1 MKVASQLLLTFLLNA
16 SWQIVLVAAFALLC
30 DWLLRGT
37 AARYRHGLWVVALLL
52 SLALPALSCARLVKT
67 LVIAKRPPAQVSAA
81 PIGFTSTYSPELDST
96 DTSASRNS
104 VRLPQ
109 VDGVNRGLPGAPIR
123 ISRSVAEVLMLS
135 YALLLLY
142 RASQLFRAWQQTRT
156 LIRSAY
162 ECTFLDP
169 VQTIIQ
175 TCQKTIGV
183 NQVRILY
190 SSSVPVPI
198 TVGIVKQ
205 LIILPERLLH
215 EVDEEVLT
223 SAIGH
228 ELVHV
233 ARRDYLVNLI
243 YELIYL
249 PLSFHPAAALVRRR
263 IKQTRELCCDESVAK
278 KLLRPEI
285 YARSLVRLIGSAPIA
300 RRLAANTTIG
310 INESDILEVRIMSL
324 LNSTKLTA
332 RRKRLLLIAAAL
344 LLAAPCIAASSLAL
358 NVDIDRQEPRVT
370 LSQQSDQKLERQ
382 KQERAVREE
391 LELVARELK
400 EKIRVAPESQRA
412 EAEAKLREVEKNL
425 ELHERVL
432 QQYDR
437 EKREADEKKVRE
449 LGEILAQVEKNQPMD
464 EARYK
469 ELRQELAKI
478 EGQNT
483 SDAASARESREKLA
497 QLYQS
502 SGDRK
507 AKVIYRVEPEYPEDA
522 RAKKIEGTVLLG
534 FTIDHEGLPQGIQV
548 KRSLYPSLDQSAIEA
563 VRKWRFEPALKNGQ
577 PVSMWVTVEVYF
589 ALDARA
595 KEELETRAAQE
606 REELTDK
613 VDRQTLGMRRSKER
627 EEQDQEERARKQ
639 AELTRGATLSMDR
652 AIQIATSQVPGKV
665 LACSLGR
672 DGDKIFYHVVIISG
686 DGDKSTATYVWVSAT
701 DGQILKTEKEE
712 RREREESSTENEQRA
727 AINGGVL
734 NGKATSLPQPVF
746 PTIARQ
752 AHASGTVN
760 VEVLISEGGEVVA
773 AHAVSGHPL
782 LQASAVAAARQAS
795 FAPTRLNG
803 EPVRVSG
810 ILVYNFVAQ

>member
-1 MKVASQLLLTFLLNA
+1 MKVVSQLLLTFLLNA

-52 SLALPALSCARLVKT
+52 SLALPAFSCARLVKT
-67 LVIAKRPPAQVSAA
+67 LMIAKGSQAQVSAA

-96 DTSASRNS
+96 DTSGSRNPA
-104 VRLPQ
+104 RPAQ
-109 VDGVNRGLPGAPIR
+109 VEGVGRTLPGAPIR
-123 ISRSVAEVLMLS
+123 VNRRVAEVLMLI

-142 RASQLFRAWQQTRT
+142 RAGQLFRAWQQTRR
-156 LIRSAY
+156 IIHGAY
-162 ECTFLDP
+162 EFTFLEP
-169 VQTIIQ
+169 VQRIIEKCQ
-175 TCQKTIGV
+175 TAIGV
-183 NQVRILY
+183 NHVRFLC
-190 SSSVPVPI
+190 STSVPVPI
-198 TVGIVKQ
+198 TVGILKH
-205 LIILPERLLH
+205 LIILPERLLR
-215 EVDEEVLT
+215 EIDEEVLT

-243 YELIYL
+243 YEFIYL

-263 IKQTRELCCDESVAK
+263 VKQTRELCCDESVAK
-278 KLLRPEI
+278 KLLRPEV

-332 RRKRLLLIAAAL
+332 RRKRVLLIAAAL
-344 LLAAPCIAASSLAL
+344 LLATPCIAATSFAL

-370 LSQQSDQKLERQ
+370 LSQQSLNRESQAQARD
-382 KQERAVREE
+382 REE
-391 LELVARELK
+391 LKRAAQELK
-400 EKIRVAPESQRA
+400 EQIKVAPESKRA
-412 EAEAKLREVEKNL
+412 ELEAKLREVKENL
-425 ELHERVL
+425 ELHERIL
-432 QQYDR
+432 EQYDR
-437 EKREADEKKVRE
+437 EKREADEKKVQQLRE
-449 LGEILAQVEKNQPMD
+449 TLAQVAKNQPVD

-469 ELRQELAKI
+469 ELRQELAKV
-478 EGQNT
+478 EAQRT
-483 SDAASARESREKLA
+483 ADAASAGEARDKLA

-577 PVSMWVTVEVYF
+577 PVSMWVNVEVYF

-595 KEELETRAAQE
+595 KEDLEKRAAEE
-606 REELTDK
+606 RELTNK
-613 VDRQTLGMRRSKER
+613 VDGQMYETRRSKER
-627 EEQDQEERARKQ
+627 EEQGQEERARKQ

-672 DGDKIFYHVVIISG
+672 DGDKIFYHVVIIGG
-686 DGDKSTATYVWVSAT
+686 DGDKTTATYVWVSAT

-727 AINGGVL
+727 AVNGGVL
-734 NGKATSLPQPVF
+734 NGKATSLPLPVF
-746 PTIARQ
+746 PAIARQ
-752 AHASGTVN
+752 AHASGAVT
-760 VEVLISEGGEVVA
+760 VEVTIDENGAVVA

-782 LQASAVAAARQAS
+782 LQAAAVTAARQAS

-803 EPVRVSG
+803 EPVKVAG
-810 ILVYNFVAQ
+810 VLIYNFATQ

>member
-1 MKVASQLLLTFLLNA
+1 MKVVLQLLLTFLLNA

-37 AARYRHGLWVVALLL
+37 AARYRHGVWVAALLL
-52 SLALPALSCARLVKT
+52 SLALPALSCARMVKT
-67 LVIAKRPPAQVSAA
+67 LMIAKGLQAQVSAA

-96 DTSASRNS
+96 DISASRNPAIPLQVES
-104 VRLPQ
+104 VSRT
-109 VDGVNRGLPGAPIR
+109 LPGAPIR
-123 ISRSVAEVLMLS
+123 VNRSVAEVLMLI

-142 RASQLFRAWQQTRT
+142 RAVQLFRAWQQTRT
-156 LIRSAY
+156 IIHSAY
-162 ECTFLDP
+162 EFTFLDS
-169 VQTIIQ
+169 VQTIIEKCR
-175 TCQKTIGV
+175 TTIGV
-183 NQVRILY
+183 NRVRFLC
-190 SSSVPVPI
+190 STSVPVPI
-198 TVGIVKQ
+198 TVGILKH
-205 LIILPERLLH
+205 LIILPERLLR
-215 EVDEEVLT
+215 EIDEEVLT

-243 YELIYL
+243 YEFIYL

-263 IKQTRELCCDESVAK
+263 IKQTRELCCDDSVAK

-332 RRKRLLLIAAAL
+332 RRKRVLLIAAAL
-344 LLAAPCIAASSLAL
+344 LLATPCIAATSLAL
-358 NVDIDRQEPRVT
+358 NFDIDRQEPSVT
-370 LSQQSDQKLERQ
+370 QSQQSDQKLERQ
-382 KQERAVREE
+382 NQERAREE
-391 LELVARELK
+391 LKRAARELQ
-400 EKIRVAPESQRA
+400 EKIQVAPESQRA
-412 EAEAKLREVEKNL
+412 DAEAKLREVERNL
-425 ELHERVL
+425 ELHERAL
-432 QQYDR
+432 QQDDQP
-437 EKREADEKKVRE
+437 KREDEKKLQQLRE
-449 LGEILAQVEKNQPMD
+449 MLEQVAKNQPPD

-469 ELRQELAKI
+469 ELREEVAKI
-478 EGQNT
+478 EAGRT
-483 SDAASARESREKLA
+483 TDAASAREAEEKLT

-507 AKVIYRVEPEYPEDA
+507 AKAIYRVDPEYPEDA
-522 RAKKIEGTVLLG
+522 RAKKIEGTVVLG
-534 FTIDHEGLPQGIQV
+534 LTIDHDGLPQNIQV
-548 KRSLYPSLDQSAIEA
+548 KKSLYPSLDQSAIET
-563 VRKWRFEPALKNGQ
+563 VRKWRFEPALKSGQ
-577 PVSMWVTVEVYF
+577 PVSMWVSVEVYF
-589 ALDARA
+589 ALDSRS
-595 KEELETRAAQE
+595 KEELEKHAAEE
-606 REELTDK
+606 RELTTK
-613 VDRQTLGMRRSKER
+613 VDGQMYETRRRKER
-627 EEQDQEERARKQ
+627 EEQSQEERARKQ

-672 DGDKIFYHVVIISG
+672 DGDKLFYHVVIISG
-686 DGDKSTATYVWVSAT
+686 DGDKSTATYVWVSAI

-712 RREREESSTENEQRA
+712 RREKEESSTESEQRA

-734 NGKATSLPQPVF
+734 NGKATSLPVPVF
-746 PTIARQ
+746 PAIARQ

-782 LQASAVAAARQAS
+782 LQASAVTAARQAS

>member
-1 MKVASQLLLTFLLNA
+1 MKLVSQLLLTFLLNA
-16 SWQIVLVAAFALLC
+16 SWQIALVAAFALLG

-37 AARYRHGLWVVALLL
+37 AARYRHWLWVGALLL

-67 LVIAKRPPAQVSAA
+67 LVIAKRPQAQASAA
-81 PIGFTSTYSPELDST
+81 SIGFTSTYSPELDST
-96 DTSASRNS
+96 DTSATRNS
-104 VRLPQ
+104 MRPPPEGGSVT
-109 VDGVNRGLPGAPIR
+109 LPGAPIR
-123 ISRSVAEVLMLS
+123 VNRRVAEVLMLI

-142 RASQLFRAWQQTRT
+142 RAGQLFRAWRQTRT
-156 LIRSAY
+156 IIRSAY
-162 ECTFLDP
+162 EFAFLEP

-175 TCQKTIGV
+175 TCQTAIGV
-183 NQVRILY
+183 NQVRFLC
-190 SSSVPVPI
+190 STSVPVPI
-198 TVGIVKQ
+198 TVGIVKH
-205 LIILPERLLH
+205 LIILPERLLR
-215 EVDEEVLT
+215 EIDEEVLT

-243 YELIYL
+243 YEFIYL

-263 IKQTRELCCDESVAK
+263 IKQTRELCCDESVAE
-278 KLLRPEI
+278 KLLKPEV

-324 LNSTKLTA
+324 LKSTKLTA

-344 LLAAPCIAASSLAL
+344 LLATPCIAATSFAL
-358 NVDIDRQEPRVT
+358 NFDIDRQEP
-370 LSQQSDQKLERQ
+370 SPAAAPQSVKRERQ
-382 KQERAVREE
+382 DQAREHEE
-391 LELVARELK
+391 LKRAAQELK
-400 EKIRVAPESQRA
+400 EQIKVAPESKRA
-412 EAEAKLREVEKNL
+412 EIEAQLREVQRSL
-425 ELHERVL
+425 ELHERMV
-432 QQYDR
+432 QQYQQNR
-437 EKREADEKKVRE
+437 EEEQKRLEGLRAA
-449 LGEILAQVEKNQPMD
+449 LAQWEKNRPAD

-478 EGQNT
+478 EAQYPVDEAKT
-483 SDAASARESREKLA
+483 RESWEKLA

-522 RAKKIEGTVLLG
+522 RAKKIEGTVVLG
-534 FTIDHEGLPQGIQV
+534 LTIDHDGLPQSIQV
-548 KRSLYPSLDQSAIEA
+548 KKSLYPALDQSAIET

-589 ALDARA
+589 ALDQRT
-595 KEELETRAAQE
+595 KEELEVRAALE
-606 REELTDK
+606 REDLANKSE
-613 VDRQTLGMRRSKER
+613 RQVFTARRSKER
-627 EEQDQEERARKQ
+627 EEQSQEERARKQ
-639 AELTRGATLSMDR
+639 VELTRGATLSMDR

-672 DGDKIFYHVVIISG
+672 DGDKIFYHVVIIGG
-686 DGDKSTATYVWVSAT
+686 DGDQSTATYVWVSAT
-701 DGQILKTEKEE
+701 DGQILKTEKEKN
-712 RREREESSTENEQRA
+712 REEESEIESGQSASIR
-727 AINGGVL
+727 GGVL
-734 NGKATSLPQPVF
+734 NGKATSLPPPVY
-746 PTIARQ
+746 PAIARQ

-760 VEVLISEGGEVVA
+760 VEVLISENGAVIA

-782 LQASAVAAARQAS
+782 LQASAVTAARQAS
-795 FAPTRLNG
+795 FAPTKLSG